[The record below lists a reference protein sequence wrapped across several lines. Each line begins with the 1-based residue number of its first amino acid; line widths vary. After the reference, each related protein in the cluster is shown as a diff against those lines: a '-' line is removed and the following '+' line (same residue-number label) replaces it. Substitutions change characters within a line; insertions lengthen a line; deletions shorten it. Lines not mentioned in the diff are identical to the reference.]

1 MSRCE
6 YNISCH
12 ISTKHAN
19 NANNRSMQ
27 EQGRQL
33 VCRISKT
40 FLADKVPSKN
50 QAQSC
55 LLAFKLANTSKGS
68 FSKSASRDV
77 EQIRKK
83 ISLSRRTVTHCVEL
97 ADEDLASE
105 LNQKAEL
112 YSLALDESRD
122 TAQLWILNNGNND

>member
-1 MSRCE
+1 ML
-6 YNISCH
+6 N
-12 ISTKHAN
+12 
-19 NANNRSMQ
+19 
-27 EQGRQL
+27 
-33 VCRISKT
+33 
-40 FLADKVPSKN
+40 
-50 QAQSC
+50 
-55 LLAFKLANTSKGS
+55 KL
-68 FSKSASRDV
+68 
-77 EQIRKK
+77 EKK

>member
-27 EQGRQL
+27 ERGRQL

-68 FSKSASRDV
+68 FSKNASRDV